1 MGYES
6 DSSEFEKIST
16 KKLAILFGLAFLGAF
31 MVIQMIQGFP
41 LADLLFRHTITEEV
55 RVSIKQGDICVV
67 EPADNTPKNI
77 DDCSYNMGDL
87 LTVTYFNGSTKLES
101 HSLKG

>member
-6 DSSEFEKIST
+6 DSSEFERIST

-41 LADLLFRHTITEEV
+41 LAALLFRQTVTEEV
-55 RVSIKQGDICVV
+55 KVSIKQGDVCVI
-67 EPADNTPKNI
+67 EPADLTPKSIEGCPYNI
-77 DDCSYNMGDL
+77 GDTL
-87 LTVTYFNGSTKLES
+87 IVTYYEGSTKVES
-101 HSLKG
+101 HSLKR